1 MSSNQLLDITV
12 NARTVDATIGRRT
25 LLGFLK
31 TYENWPVNEDTH
43 KPLKIVD
50 KELFLDELVAHLMEE
65 DERGLTPIHRAFEEA
80 LVNLLESGT
89 EAIESPDS
97 YDESVESLDFGDEY

>member
-1 MSSNQLLDITV
+1 MQPSAAALYW
-12 NARTVDATIGRRT
+12 A
-25 LLGFLK
+25 FLK

-80 LVNLLESGT
+80 LGQPVR
-89 EAIESPDS
+89 IRD
-97 YDESVESLDFGDEY
+97 